1 MPFDSSS
8 RSASFSWLN
17 ISLAIVIVLGIF
29 FRFYNLG
36 LKVYWFDE
44 TMTSLRASGWN
55 QPAWAATAFDSQPIA
70 AGEFVN
76 TYQYPNPDLPWRDT
90 INALATHPEHSPL
103 YYLAVRLWCS
113 IVPHTV
119 GFVRQL
125 SAWIGLLVL
134 PLTYWLARE
143 LFQER
148 RVAQIATGLVAI
160 APVYIHYAQEAREY
174 SLWTVTILLASA
186 TLLRVVSFYR
196 PALRPVSWRSHWLW
210 WLIYTI
216 GVALMLYSHPF
227 SAFVI
232 LSHGFY
238 VLYIVGDRR
247 QFQLL
252 GAYVTASLL
261 GVLAFVP
268 WLWVVL
274 QNVAAFLHNTQHT
287 TQPLE
292 TPLYLYWG
300 LNLSRTFLDFNQ
312 GTSPLN
318 PTLYLFLGITVA
330 AIGSLWWHERRSTA
344 VFLLVLM
351 GVMALGLMIPDIV
364 QGGRRSHNIRYF
376 IPCVIGL
383 QLAVAAWL
391 NRHLVARRVSS
402 QTLQHW
408 RNGMI
413 GLLAVGVLSNAISS
427 QTEVWWTKSAS
438 KSKHHPQIARI
449 VNAAHWGIA
458 IEDEAA
464 RDRASLNRAIASAK
478 RAAKQATPAGTK
490 PMPPRAIAV
499 LSDETSGQI
508 LSLSHLLDPTIT
520 LILTPAGIAPTLSPD
535 YDRVFLYR
543 SSEALH
549 TALTNRDQAQ
559 FKSYVS
565 WLDEVI
571 TPD

>member
-17 ISLAIVIVLGIF
+17 TSIAIVIVLGIF

-44 TMTSLRASGWN
+44 TMTSLRSSGWN
-55 QPAWAATAFDSQPIA
+55 QPAWAATVFDGQPIS
-70 AGEFVN
+70 AGEFVDA
-76 TYQYPNPDLPWRDT
+76 YQYPRPDLPWQDT

-113 IVPHTV
+113 IVPHSV
-119 GFVRQL
+119 GFIRLL
-125 SAWIGLLVL
+125 SAWISLLVL

-143 LFQER
+143 LFSER

-160 APVYIHYAQEAREY
+160 SPVYIHYAQEAREY
-174 SLWTVTILLASA
+174 SLWTVAILVASA
-186 TLLRVVSFYR
+186 TLLRVVSYYR

-210 WLIYTI
+210 WLAYAIS
-216 GVALMLYSHPF
+216 VAFLLYSHPF
-227 SAFVI
+227 SAFVM
-232 LSHGFY
+232 LSHGLY
-238 VLYIVGDRR
+238 VLYIAGERH

-252 GAYVTASLL
+252 GAYITASIL
-261 GVLAFVP
+261 GILAFVP
-268 WLWVVL
+268 WLWVVV
-274 QNVAAFLHNTQHT
+274 QNFSAFLYNTQHT
-287 TQPLE
+287 TQPLD

-300 LNLSRTFLDFNQ
+300 LNLSRTFFDFNQ

-318 PTLYLFLGITVA
+318 PTLYLFLAITIA

-344 VFLLVLM
+344 VFLLILM
-351 GVMALGLMIPDIV
+351 GVIALGLMIPDIV

-383 QLAVAAWL
+383 QLAVAAWF
-391 NRHLVARRVSS
+391 NRHFVARRVSS
-402 QTLQHW
+402 QTVLRW

-413 GLLAVGVLSNAISS
+413 SLLVVGVLSNAISS
-427 QTEVWWTKSAS
+427 QMEVWWTKSAS

-449 VNAAHWGIA
+449 VNAAHWGVA
-458 IEDEAA
+458 IEDEAS
-464 RDRASLNRAIASAK
+464 RDRASLNRAIASVK
-478 RAAKQATPAGTK
+478 KAANESTPKGMTVT
-490 PMPPRAIAV
+490 PPHSIAII
-499 LSDETSGQI
+499 SDETSGQI

-520 LILTPAGIAPTLSPD
+520 LILTPEGIAPTLSPD

-543 SSEALH
+543 SSQALH
-549 TALTNRDQAQ
+549 TALANRDRAQ
-559 FKSYVS
+559 FKEYVS
-565 WLDEVI
+565 WLDEMI
-571 TPD
+571 QAK